1 MGLAFLWVFLFVKPL
16 APIRE
21 TLLSL
26 LIAYTV
32 VWTPYGVRLLTA
44 ALLQVGREMEEAARV
59 AGASPA
65 RAFLNGTLPLLRGG
79 LLTAWFLLFIQ
90 FVREYSTG
98 VYLLTSGTEVIGA
111 QIVALW
117 GTGAVEIIAALA
129 TIQVIIVGLVFLLA
143 SRIGVRPQGL

>member
-1 MGLAFLWVFLFVKPL
+1 M
-16 APIRE
+16 
-21 TLLSL
+21 
-26 LIAYTV
+26 
-32 VWTPYGVRLLTA
+32 
-44 ALLQVGREMEEAARV
+44 
-59 AGASPA
+59 
-65 RAFLNGTLPLLRGG
+65 
-79 LLTAWFLLFIQ
+79 
-90 FVREYSTG
+90 REYSTG